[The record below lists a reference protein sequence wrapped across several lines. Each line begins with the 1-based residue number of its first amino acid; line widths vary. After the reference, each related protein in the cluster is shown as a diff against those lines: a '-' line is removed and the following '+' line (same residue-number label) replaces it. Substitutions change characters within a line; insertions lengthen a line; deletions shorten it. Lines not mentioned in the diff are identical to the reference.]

1 MGDLDKY
8 GYQMMHVS
16 FGPSQHFFK
25 MSVIHHTLTESWQ
38 TLDVANRL
46 DERISVYAGTA
57 QLPRPVTTGADQ
69 LPRNLNELGAQRLH
83 PIGLHSLR
91 QAEAAKPIVEV
102 VRQHGQLQFHD
113 VGFKIGAAHLVA
125 SESVLGF
132 LDEILHVAALKVEAN
147 DILR

>member
-1 MGDLDKY
+1 M
-8 GYQMMHVS
+8 
-16 FGPSQHFFK
+16 
-25 MSVIHHTLTESWQ
+25 
-38 TLDVANRL
+38 DVPKRL
-46 DERISVYAGTA
+46 DERILVDTRAA

-69 LPRNLNELGAQRLH
+69 PACNLNELGTQRLD
-83 PIGLHSLR
+83 PIWLHSLR

-113 VGFKIGAAHLVA
+113 VGFIIGTAHLVA

-147 DILR
+147 DILRRYRHVRGNKRELKDEFARRTLHLHHHPASMTPRIRFV